1 MKEIKYLNKWRDIL
15 KLWIGRLNLKKMSIP
30 PKLTY
35 GFNAH
40 SIKILARFF
49 CWHRQIDSKFMW
61 KDRDPKGQNVFNK
74 MGGITLPNI
83 RAYCK
88 FMTMKTVWYWWRD
101 RHIDQWNRID
111 NPENDSHKY
120 AKLIFDKGAKV

>member
-1 MKEIKYLNKWRDIL
+1 MKEIKYLNKWRAIL

-49 CWHRQIDSKFMW
+49 LL
-61 KDRDPKGQNVFNK
+61 
-74 MGGITLPNI
+74 T
-83 RAYCK
+83 
-88 FMTMKTVWYWWRD
+88 
-101 RHIDQWNRID
+101 
-111 NPENDSHKY
+111 
-120 AKLIFDKGAKV
+120 